1 MFIAKFCLCGLR
13 NSFSRRSLYARWLIR
28 LDSITNKVERLM
40 ETIKDLKFI
49 ERLHWKSVLRSTL
62 SIRVELENK
71 NEFGH
76 VYY

>member
-1 MFIAKFCLCGLR
+1 
-13 NSFSRRSLYARWLIR
+13 
-28 LDSITNKVERLM
+28 M